1 MVQWYQ
7 GWMLQGPEVVR
18 HGTHPTPSGGWR
30 ALGLTEVFPSLFLL
44 PSVFHFTQH
53 LAPSLYL
60 LDWVLPDSKQIL
72 LKLLKCLIHLSLSL
86 DNC

>member
-30 ALGLTEVFPSLFLL
+30 ALGT
-44 PSVFHFTQH
+44 
-53 LAPSLYL
+53 
-60 LDWVLPDSKQIL
+60 
-72 LKLLKCLIHLSLSL
+72 
-86 DNC
+86 